1 MPPAHHNIFFA
12 GDLVAGFNDLAT
24 GRMQAAPTLYVCA
37 QVRGGSPPKGLER
50 FEIIMN
56 GPRNNRSPGAALTCQ
71 TLKI

>member
-1 MPPAHHNIFFA
+1 MPLAHHNIISA
-12 GDLVAGFNDLAT
+12 ADPVAEFNDLAT
-24 GRMQAAPTLYVCA
+24 GRMPAAPTIYVCA

-56 GPRNNRSPGAALTCQ
+56 GPRNNRSPGAALTCR